1 MIEIWLNG
9 KKVSM
14 LTLAAWGK
22 DPAVGQ
28 TYTHLGQTYAVTG
41 VVKDPKSKFLKV
53 TLGSQA

>member
-1 MIEIWLNG
+1 MIEIWLND

-28 TYTHLGQTYAVTG
+28 SYAYLGQTYAVTG
-41 VVKDPKSKFLKV
+41 VTQDPKTEFFKV
-53 TLGSQA
+53 MLSA

>member
-1 MIEIWLNG
+1 MIEIWLND

-28 TYTHLGQTYAVTG
+28 
-41 VVKDPKSKFLKV
+41 S
-53 TLGSQA
+53 S